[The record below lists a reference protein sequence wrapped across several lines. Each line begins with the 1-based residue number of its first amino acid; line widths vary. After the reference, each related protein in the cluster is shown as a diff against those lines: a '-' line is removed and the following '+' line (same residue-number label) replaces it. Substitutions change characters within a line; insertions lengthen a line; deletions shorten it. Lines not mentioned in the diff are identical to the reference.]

1 MWCRSPVQ
9 ASLISATTS
18 SKRSNAKVTEV
29 SYLRTVHPVVV
40 RLTAGGIDTAALGA
54 ASVVLHRN
62 LTAQLHAIPLRRTFP
77 RVCRVPPTI
86 DRVTVFLRGPVCANG
101 PNGCR
106 QGGVGRD
113 RRVN

>member
-9 ASLISATTS
+9 ASLTSATTS
-18 SKRSNAKVTEV
+18 SKRSNAEVTEL

-62 LTAQLHAIPLRRTFP
+62 LTRTTPRHPAETHFP
-77 RVCRVPPTI
+77 PGVP
-86 DRVTVFLRGPVCANG
+86 GAANH
-101 PNGCR
+101 
-106 QGGVGRD
+106 
-113 RRVN
+113 